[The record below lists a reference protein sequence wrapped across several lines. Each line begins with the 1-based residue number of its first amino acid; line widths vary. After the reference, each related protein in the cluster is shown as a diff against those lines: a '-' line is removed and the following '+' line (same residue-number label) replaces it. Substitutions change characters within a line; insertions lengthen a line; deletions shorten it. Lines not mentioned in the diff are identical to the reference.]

1 MSNCTCGR
9 TTRPPMCDGSSHALT
24 EAQYQERTAR
34 LSEIWARRNVWNDP
48 VLAQQDHLAPKTN
61 KEK

>member
-1 MSNCTCGR
+1 
-9 TTRPPMCDGSSHALT
+9 MCDGSSHALT

-48 VLAQQDHLAPKTN
+48 TLAQQDHLAPKTN